1 MARQARRIGVEIDAD
16 VEQRKFIIFRETARA
31 FAENGV
37 QHTSVNDIAK
47 RLNVAKPSVYH
58 YVSSKDVMIDEVL
71 RIAAEQVEQ
80 LIHDSEAVGPTGLDK
95 LCFILRQM
103 TRDAD
108 NPFSQCLARID
119 VLSLPPEKGKVHS
132 AIHRN
137 LQHRVAAIIKEGID
151 DGSIRPCNPTV
162 QAFLTLGAA
171 QNVCRWYRA
180 GGPQPLAVIAEQVVE
195 SVTHGISA
203 GK

>member
-16 VEQRKFIIFRETARA
+16 VEQRKFIIFQEAARA

-58 YVSSKDVMIDEVL
+58 YVSSKEEMIDEVL
-71 RIAAEQVEQ
+71 NIAAEQVEE
-80 LIHDSEAVGPTGLDK
+80 LIQAADEVGPTALHK

-132 AIHRN
+132 DIHRKMQN
-137 LQHRVAAIIKEGID
+137 RVGAIIKEGID

-180 GGPQPLAVIAEQVVE
+180 GGRQSLAVIAEQVVE
-195 SVTHGISA
+195 SITHGIA
-203 GK
+203 VG